1 MVRGL
6 PKRGVNPESSGLWHQ
21 VWGRWV
27 ALGGTGSRGDMVA
40 PWLRLLGS
48 AALTTVW
55 SLASTAKIYRG
66 FKGLEVLRSALGPG
80 QGSRAHSGSGCNWW
94 CAQAQLRGQ
103 LATGTLVVAG
113 EVPDTH
119 VGWMPV

>member
-6 PKRGVNPESSGLWHQ
+6 PSVGVNPESSGLQ
-21 VWGRWV
+21 PTIGRWV

-48 AALTTVW
+48 AALITVW
-55 SLASTAKIYRG
+55 SLASTADLSRLQ
-66 FKGLEVLRSALGPG
+66 GLRRSSEVPSGRAR
-80 QGSRAHSGSGCNWW
+80 SRAHSGSGSNWW

-103 LATGTLVVAG
+103 LATGTACSG
-113 EVPDTH
+113 R
-119 VGWMPV
+119 